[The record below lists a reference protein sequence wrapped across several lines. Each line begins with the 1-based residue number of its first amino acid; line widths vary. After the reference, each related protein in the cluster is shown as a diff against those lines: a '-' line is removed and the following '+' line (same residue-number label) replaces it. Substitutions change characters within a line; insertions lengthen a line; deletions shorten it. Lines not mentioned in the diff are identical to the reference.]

1 MPFYLFW
8 ISHLTHLAWFESFL
22 NYCRPKIHLL
32 SDQNVLSDIYVNCLI
47 VLWPYSAFLRHA
59 ITQLGGSISWIRPS
73 ITSINM
79 ILVYSIKAKDFI
91 RNVTFISNTL
101 QILKIRILTKNLLAF
116 NFQINKIYWIFENEE
131 KTLRSIDIISMIFRE
146 SNAKVAII
154 FVI

>member
-32 SDQNVLSDIYVNCLI
+32 SDQNGLSDIYVNCLI

-59 ITQLGGSISWIRPS
+59 ITRLGGSISWIRRS

-91 RNVTFISNTL
+91 L
-101 QILKIRILTKNLLAF
+101 QITQCHVHKQHVANFENAHINKNLLAF
-116 NFQINKIYWIFENEE
+116 NFQINKICWIFEN
-131 KTLRSIDIISMIFRE
+131 
-146 SNAKVAII
+146 
-154 FVI
+154 